1 MLKLLYFELK
11 ELAEYIRNTNEKV
24 YIYGAGMIGRIVIPD
39 FLKKYEIEG
48 YVKAYIDIE
57 PQKHGIYI
65 NIGNSKIMIHSTDYL
80 NTVDRDGLIII
91 TNSHYSPIVE
101 LLDTMKNLDGV
112 DAVIFPVLQTQ
123 QLKKQNLLSM
133 YGVVKDYSKE
143 LIPKVIHYC
152 WFSGKDMPD
161 YLKRCV
167 DSWYRFCSDYEI
179 KRWDES
185 NYDVSKNLY
194 MKQAYEAKKW
204 GFVPDYARL
213 DILYNYG
220 GFYLDTD
227 VELIKPLDSLRGQGA
242 FCGVEKWGN
251 INLGGCSGAI
261 KHHPMLKK
269 LLDYR
274 KNIAFIRDDGTFNLE
289 TCGVYE
295 TKPFIE
301 NGMTVDNTV
310 QRINGMTVFA
320 SEYFHPYDYM
330 SGETNITDSTYSI
343 HHFNGGWLD
352 EKRKEERRKTV
363 QAYEKILKRMQV

>member
-1 MLKLLYFELK
+1 M
-11 ELAEYIRNTNEKV
+11 
-24 YIYGAGMIGRIVIPD
+24 
-39 FLKKYEIEG
+39 
-48 YVKAYIDIE
+48 
-57 PQKHGIYI
+57 
-65 NIGNSKIMIHSTDYL
+65 
-80 NTVDRDGLIII
+80 
-91 TNSHYSPIVE
+91 
-101 LLDTMKNLDGV
+101 
-112 DAVIFPVLQTQ
+112 
-123 QLKKQNLLSM
+123 
-133 YGVVKDYSKE
+133 
-143 LIPKVIHYC
+143 
-152 WFSGKDMPD
+152 
-161 YLKRCV
+161 
-167 DSWYRFCSDYEI
+167 
-179 KRWDES
+179 
-185 NYDVSKNLY
+185 
-194 MKQAYEAKKW
+194 
-204 GFVPDYARL
+204 
-213 DILYNYG
+213 
-220 GFYLDTD
+220 DTD

-330 SGETNITDSTYSI
+330 SGETNITDNTYSI

>member
-1 MLKLLYFELK
+1 
-11 ELAEYIRNTNEKV
+11 
-24 YIYGAGMIGRIVIPD
+24 
-39 FLKKYEIEG
+39 
-48 YVKAYIDIE
+48 
-57 PQKHGIYI
+57 
-65 NIGNSKIMIHSTDYL
+65 
-80 NTVDRDGLIII
+80 
-91 TNSHYSPIVE
+91 
-101 LLDTMKNLDGV
+101 
-112 DAVIFPVLQTQ
+112 
-123 QLKKQNLLSM
+123 
-133 YGVVKDYSKE
+133 
-143 LIPKVIHYC
+143 
-152 WFSGKDMPD
+152 
-161 YLKRCV
+161 
-167 DSWYRFCSDYEI
+167 
-179 KRWDES
+179 
-185 NYDVSKNLY
+185 
-194 MKQAYEAKKW
+194 MKQKNW

-261 KHHPMLKK
+261 KAPSDVEKN
-269 LLDYR
+269 YWIIE

-330 SGETNITDSTYSI
+330 SGETNITDNTYSI

-352 EKRKEERRKTV
+352 GKKKRRKKKNCTGICK
-363 QAYEKILKRMQV
+363 KILKRMQV